1 MSVPANPQ
9 VAKVN
14 KVEERKDFYVW
25 QLPIRIFH
33 WVNVTAGL
41 ILILTGLYITYPF
54 LGAASEHA
62 DGFLMGGIR
71 ITHFITASIFI
82 LNLIFRLYW
91 FFAGNKYAR
100 SNPFTA
106 SFWKGVWKYIKY
118 YLFIPVK
125 NGEHVE
131 HNQLAQLTYWV
142 FFGLGSILMVITG
155 LYLFF
160 EPQLN
165 SAVGSLF
172 AWVPVVFGGTA
183 FAVRGLHHI
192 TVWILV
198 LFTLIHLYMSI
209 RDTWLNNNGTIW
221 SIFTGKKKVSKDFTG
236 E

>member
-14 KVEERKDFYVW
+14 KVEERKSFYVW

-33 WVNVTAGL
+33 WVNFTAGL
-41 ILILTGLYITYPF
+41 ILILTGLYIAYPF
-54 LGAASEHA
+54 LGAASSHA

-71 ITHFITASIFI
+71 ITHFITAFIFI

-91 FFAGNKYAR
+91 FFMGNKYAR
-100 SNPFTA
+100 SNPF
-106 SFWKGVWKYIKY
+106 SPKFWKGVWKYIKY

-125 NGEHVE
+125 EEERVE
-131 HNQLAQLTYWV
+131 HNELAQLTYWL
-142 FFGLGSILMVITG
+142 FFGVGSILMVLTG

-165 SAVGSLF
+165 SGIGSLF
-172 AWVPVVFGGTA
+172 AWVPIVFGKTS

-192 TVWILV
+192 VAWILV
-198 LFTLIHLYMSI
+198 LFTLIHVYMSF
-209 RDTWLNNNGTIW
+209 RDTWLNKNGTMW
-221 SIFTGKKKVSKDFTG
+221 SIFTGKKKVSKDFKG
-236 E
+236 D